1 VNDSLPV
8 DVSALAASQVRAAE
22 MWWRDNRPKA
32 PGAIRAELER
42 ASSLIALQP
51 EIGSRARNIA
61 LPGVRRLHLARSPIG
76 TCTQPMVLN
85 EYPPASVDHNLT
97 DVRILKE
104 GCDRPEGRHDD
115 LKACTHSSPRDSCSK
130 YVTFGSMSHG
140 FREQ

>member
-32 PGAIRAELER
+32 PGAIRAELKR

-61 LPGVRRLHLARSPIG
+61 LPGVRRLHLARIHYNLYYRLVEAPRRLEILALWHASRGNTPPI
-76 TCTQPMVLN
+76 
-85 EYPPASVDHNLT
+85 
-97 DVRILKE
+97 
-104 GCDRPEGRHDD
+104 
-115 LKACTHSSPRDSCSK
+115 
-130 YVTFGSMSHG
+130 
-140 FREQ
+140 